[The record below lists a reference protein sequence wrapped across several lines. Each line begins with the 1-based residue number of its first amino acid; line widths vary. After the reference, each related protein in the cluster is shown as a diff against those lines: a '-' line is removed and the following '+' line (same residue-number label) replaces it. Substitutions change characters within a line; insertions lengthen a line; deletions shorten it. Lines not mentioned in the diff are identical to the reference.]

1 MACMGRT
8 SRSRRPC
15 ARGEVLW
22 TEPGKSHPCP
32 DRQGG
37 PVHEG
42 NSRTMNMH
50 ADENSDGV
58 IVPAKRPNKEG
69 LPSAEAVEGRTPPKG
84 NGDETAAART
94 LRRDNASNGLIAVR
108 RAARQS
114 KSVRFTALLHHI
126 TIDLLKRSYLSLER
140 DSAPGIDGV
149 TWQTY
154 GENLEEKLKDL
165 HDKVHRGSYRAR
177 PARRTY
183 IPKADGSK
191 RPLSILCLEDKIVQ
205 RAVVQVLNAIYEED
219 FLGLSYGFRPG
230 RGQHDALDAL
240 AVGITST
247 KVNWIVDADIAGFFD
262 AVSHEWLIRFVEH
275 RVGDGRILR
284 LIRKWLKAGVMEDGN
299 SCTNRG
305 GHSAR
310 HGHLG
315 P

>member
-15 ARGEVLW
+15 ARGEVLC

-32 DRQGG
+32 DRQAG

-58 IVPAKRPNKEG
+58 IVPEKRPNKE
-69 LPSAEAVEGRTPPKG
+69 
-84 NGDETAAART
+84 
-94 LRRDNASNGLIAVR
+94 
-108 RAARQS
+108 
-114 KSVRFTALLHHI
+114 
-126 TIDLLKRSYLSLER
+126 
-140 DSAPGIDGV
+140 
-149 TWQTY
+149 
-154 GENLEEKLKDL
+154 DL

-205 RAVVQVLNAIYEED
+205 QAVATVLEAIYEED
-219 FLGLSYGFRPG
+219 FLGFSYGFRPG

-240 AVGITST
+240 HAGILRKQVSW
-247 KVNWIVDADIAGFFD
+247 VLDADIRGFLD
-262 AVSHEWLIRFVEH
+262 TASYCPLVHEV
-275 RVGDGRILR
+275 
-284 LIRKWLKAGVMEDGN
+284 
-299 SCTNRG
+299 
-305 GHSAR
+305 
-310 HGHLG
+310 
-315 P
+315 

>member
-15 ARGEVLW
+15 ARGEVLC

-32 DRQGG
+32 DRQAG

-58 IVPAKRPNKEG
+58 IVPEKRPNKEA

-94 LRRDNASNGLIAVR
+94 LRRDNASNGLIPVR
-108 RAARQS
+108 QAARQS

-126 TIDLLKRSYLSLER
+126 AVELLKRSYLSLER

-149 TWQTY
+149 TWQSY
-154 GENLEEKLKDL
+154 GENLEEKLEDL

-205 RAVVQVLNAIYEED
+205 QAVATVSTGSANWKSSHHQSFQRLTSPSACASWSTCTIP
-219 FLGLSYGFRPG
+219 RPPD
-230 RGQHDALDAL
+230 HFAKFS
-240 AVGITST
+240 ST
-247 KVNWIVDADIAGFFD
+247 
-262 AVSHEWLIRFVEH
+262 
-275 RVGDGRILR
+275 RVGNQPDLEPAWQNVYNFDRSEEHTSELQ
-284 LIRKWLKAGVMEDGN
+284 
-299 SCTNRG
+299 
-305 GHSAR
+305 
-310 HGHLG
+310 
-315 P
+315 